1 MVATL
6 IIIRGNSASGKSTI
20 AKQLQ
25 AELGEDTLL
34 LSQDY
39 LRREMLG
46 TKDGENTTTI
56 PLLTNLLNYGYHNCS
71 YIILEGILRSD
82 WYTPVWKHILKHN
95 PNNTY
100 AYYYD
105 LSFQETV
112 KRHSTRLKS
121 LEFGEDSLARW
132 WLEKDFL
139 KEIPEKILTKSMS
152 LEDVKKLI
160 MTDVLP

>member
-46 TKDGENTTTI
+46 TKD
-56 PLLTNLLNYGYHNCS
+56 
-71 YIILEGILRSD
+71 
-82 WYTPVWKHILKHN
+82 V
-95 PNNTY
+95 
-100 AYYYD
+100 
-105 LSFQETV
+105 
-112 KRHSTRLKS
+112 
-121 LEFGEDSLARW
+121 
-132 WLEKDFL
+132 
-139 KEIPEKILTKSMS
+139 KIL
-152 LEDVKKLI
+152 
-160 MTDVLP
+160 LPFPF

>member
-56 PLLTNLLNYGYHNCS
+56 PLFDQFTKL
-71 YIILEGILRSD
+71 
-82 WYTPVWKHILKHN
+82 
-95 PNNTY
+95 
-100 AYYYD
+100 
-105 LSFQETV
+105 
-112 KRHSTRLKS
+112 
-121 LEFGEDSLARW
+121 
-132 WLEKDFL
+132 WL
-139 KEIPEKILTKSMS
+139 P
-152 LEDVKKLI
+152 
-160 MTDVLP
+160 